1 MKKTLLLIMLFTRLI
16 TLSQT
21 ECDNNVSTDP
31 LAPLNPLN
39 KIKKP

>member
-1 MKKTLLLIMLFTRLI
+1 MKKILLVAMLFLRFI

-31 LAPLNPLN
+31 LATLNPLN

>member
-1 MKKTLLLIMLFTRLI
+1 MKKTLLLLMLFTRFI

-31 LAPLNPLN
+31 LATLNPLN